1 MAPPHLTLSPELLA
15 KAFPF
20 HFAFSR
26 NREIVQAGDVL
37 ERISPEP
44 LVGKLIEQYFQIN
57 RPKILV
63 DFDAI
68 SKQPRA
74 LFILEFLHNGM
85 QLKGQMMYHSE
96 QDVIF
101 FLGSPWITDT
111 TNLAPLGIKLK
122 DFAIHDPIVDFL
134 FLLQAQ
140 NTALTDAKKLTI
152 ELKQQ
157 RSQLR
162 SALQIKENLAEIA
175 EAQSKKL
182 EKSLR
187 ELQQTQAQLVQA
199 EKMSSLGQLVA
210 GVAHEI
216 NNPVNFIYGN
226 LTYAKSY
233 TESLVKLVYLYQEFY
248 ANPAPEI
255 KKYID
260 KIELDFLLDDL
271 PKILRSMQVGAER
284 ISEIVLSLRNFS
296 RLDEAEKK
304 SVDIH
309 QGLDSTLLILQNRFK
324 NSVDNP
330 GIKLVKNYGSLPLVD
345 CYPGQLNQVF
355 MNIISNAIDAFDSY
369 NSQRAI
375 AEIHANPNTI
385 TITTEFIESE
395 CVVIRI
401 TDNGSGMTEVVKER
415 LFDPFFT
422 TKPVGKG
429 TGLGLSIS
437 YQIVVEKHGGT
448 LKCVSELGRG
458 TEFSIEIPLGMKK
471 QVVKS
476 EIRNQTGF
484 MHSY

>member
-1 MAPPHLTLSPELLA
+1 MALPHLTLSPELLA

-26 NREIVQAGDVL
+26 NREILQAGDVL
-37 ERISPEP
+37 GRISPEP
-44 LVGKLIEQYFQIN
+44 LVGRLIEQHFQIN
-57 RPKILV
+57 RPKIPI
-63 DFDAI
+63 DFDVI
-68 SKQPRA
+68 NKQSRA
-74 LFILEFLHNGM
+74 LFILEFLNNGM
-85 QLKGQMMYHSE
+85 QLKGQMMYVPE
-96 QDVIF
+96 QDVTF

-111 TNLAPLGIKLK
+111 NSLAPLGIKLK

-140 NTALTDAKKLTI
+140 NTALTDAKKLTK

-157 RSQLR
+157 RSQLQ

-175 EAQSKKL
+175 EAQAKKL

-226 LTYAKSY
+226 LKYAKDY
-233 TESLVKLVYLYQEFY
+233 TQCLLKLMHLYQQFY
-248 ANPAPEI
+248 VNPVSEI
-255 KKYID
+255 QDYIEAID
-260 KIELDFLLDDL
+260 LGFLLEDL
-271 PKILRSMQVGAER
+271 PKILHSMQVGAER
-284 ISEIVLSLRNFS
+284 IAEIVLSLRNFS
-296 RLDEAEKK
+296 RLDEAEMKK
-304 SVDIH
+304 VDIH

-324 NSVDNP
+324 NSVDHP
-330 GIKLVKNYGSLPLVD
+330 GIKIVKNYGNLPLVD
-345 CYPGQLNQVF
+345 CYAGQLNQVF
-355 MNIISNAIDAFDSY
+355 MNIISNAIDALENY
-369 NSQRAI
+369 NTQRAI

-385 TITTEFIESE
+385 TITTEVIEKK

-401 TDNGSGMTEVVKER
+401 ADNGSGMTEAVKER

-448 LKCVSELGRG
+448 LRCVSKPGQG
-458 TEFSIEIPLGMKK
+458 TEFWVEIPSPIDGQAVNRVTSLSF
-471 QVVKS
+471 VK
-476 EIRNQTGF
+476 
-484 MHSY
+484 

>member
-1 MAPPHLTLSPELLA
+1 
-15 KAFPF
+15 
-20 HFAFSR
+20 
-26 NREIVQAGDVL
+26 
-37 ERISPEP
+37 
-44 LVGKLIEQYFQIN
+44 
-57 RPKILV
+57 
-63 DFDAI
+63 
-68 SKQPRA
+68 
-74 LFILEFLHNGM
+74 
-85 QLKGQMMYHSE
+85 
-96 QDVIF
+96 
-101 FLGSPWITDT
+101 
-111 TNLAPLGIKLK
+111 
-122 DFAIHDPIVDFL
+122 
-134 FLLQAQ
+134 
-140 NTALTDAKKLTI
+140 LTDAKKLTI

-226 LTYAKSY
+226 LTYVKSY
-233 TESLVKLVYLYQEFY
+233 TESLLKLVQLYQEFY
-248 ANPAPEI
+248 TNPAPEI

-271 PKILRSMQVGAER
+271 PKILSSMQVGAER

-330 GIKLVKNYGSLPLVD
+330 GIKLVKNYGNLPLVD

-385 TITTEFIESE
+385 TITTEVIESE
-395 CVVIRI
+395 CVAIRI
-401 TDNGSGMTEVVKER
+401 ADNGSGMTEVVKER

-458 TEFSIEIPLGMKK
+458 TEFSIEIPLRMKK
-471 QVVKS
+471 QVVTTEFLKS
-476 EIRNQTGF
+476 EVRSQTGF

>member
-1 MAPPHLTLSPELLA
+1 M
-15 KAFPF
+15 
-20 HFAFSR
+20 
-26 NREIVQAGDVL
+26 
-37 ERISPEP
+37 
-44 LVGKLIEQYFQIN
+44 
-57 RPKILV
+57 V

-68 SKQPRA
+68 SKQSRA

-85 QLKGQMMYHSE
+85 HLKGQMMYEPE

-101 FLGSPWITDT
+101 FLGSPWITNT
-111 TNLAPLGIKLK
+111 TSLAPLGIKLK

-140 NTALTDAKKLTI
+140 NIALADAKKLTG

-157 RSQLR
+157 RAQLR

-187 ELQQTQAQLVQA
+187 DLQQTQAQLVQA

-226 LTYAKSY
+226 LKYARDY
-233 TESLVKLVYLYQEFY
+233 TEDLLKLVHLYQQFY
-248 ANPAPEI
+248 ANPASEI
-255 KKYID
+255 QEYIQE
-260 KIELDFLLDDL
+260 IELDFLLDDL
-271 PKILRSMQVGAER
+271 PKILNSMEVGAER

-304 SVDIH
+304 RVDIH
-309 QGLDSTLLILQNRFK
+309 QGIDSTLLILQSRFK
-324 NSVDNP
+324 NSVEHP
-330 GIKLVKNYGSLPLVD
+330 GIKVVKNYGNLPLVD
-345 CYPGQLNQVF
+345 CYAGQLNQVF
-355 MNIISNAIDAFDSY
+355 MNIISNAIDALDHY
-369 NSQRAI
+369 NSKRAI
-375 AEIHANPNTI
+375 AEIHASPNKI
-385 TITTEFIESE
+385 TITTEVIETN
-395 CVVIRI
+395 CVIRI
-401 TDNGSGMTEVVKER
+401 ADNGSGMTEAVKER
-415 LFDPFFT
+415 LFNPFFT

-448 LKCVSELGRG
+448 LRCVSEPGQG
-458 TEFSIEIPLGMKK
+458 TEFLIEIPLSMDK
-471 QVVKS
+471 QVVNCVKS
-476 EIRNQTGF
+476 LSLIK
-484 MHSY
+484 

>member
-26 NREIVQAGDVL
+26 NREIIQAGDVFK
-37 ERISPEP
+37 RICPEP
-44 LVGKLIEQYFQIN
+44 LVGKLIEQHFQIN

-63 DFDAI
+63 DFDVI
-68 SKQPRA
+68 SKQSRA
-74 LFILEFLHNGM
+74 LFILEFFHNGM
-85 QLKGQMMYHSE
+85 HLKGQMMYQPE
-96 QDVIF
+96 EEVIF

-111 TNLAPLGIKLK
+111 TSLAPLGIKLK

-140 NTALTDAKKLTI
+140 NTALADAKKLTS

-157 RSQLR
+157 RAQLR

-226 LTYAKSY
+226 LKYAKDY
-233 TESLVKLVYLYQEFY
+233 TQCLLNLVHLYQQFY
-248 ANPAPEI
+248 DNPVSDI
-255 KKYID
+255 QKYI
-260 KIELDFLLDDL
+260 KEIELDFLLDDL
-271 PKILRSMQVGAER
+271 PKILNSMEVGAER

-304 SVDIH
+304 RVDIH
-309 QGLDSTLLILQNRFK
+309 QGLDSTLLIVQSRFK
-324 NSVDNP
+324 DSVDHP
-330 GIKLVKNYGSLPLVD
+330 GIKVVKNYGDLPLVD
-345 CYPGQLNQVF
+345 CYAGQLNQVF
-355 MNIISNAIDAFDSY
+355 MNIISNAIDALDNY
-369 NSQRAI
+369 DNRRAI
-375 AEIHANPNTI
+375 AEIHANPNII
-385 TITTEFIESE
+385 TITTEIIETN
-395 CVVIRI
+395 CVIRI
-401 TDNGSGMTEVVKER
+401 ADNGSGITEAVKER

-448 LKCVSELGRG
+448 LRCVSEPGQG
-458 TEFSIEIPLGMKK
+458 TDFWIEIPLSMNK
-471 QVVKS
+471 QSLNCIKS
-476 EIRNQTGF
+476 LSLIK
-484 MHSY
+484 

>member
-1 MAPPHLTLSPELLA
+1 MAPPHLTLSPDLLA

-37 ERISPEP
+37 ERICPEP
-44 LVGKLIEQYFQIN
+44 LVGRLIEQHFQIN

-68 SKQPRA
+68 TKQSRA
-74 LFILEFLHNGM
+74 LFILELIHNGM
-85 QLKGQMMYHSE
+85 QLKGQMMYQPE
-96 QDVIF
+96 QEVIF

-111 TNLAPLGIKLK
+111 TSLAPLGIKLK

-140 NTALTDAKKLTI
+140 NTALVDAKKLTS
-152 ELKQQ
+152 ELEQQ
-157 RSQLR
+157 RAELR
-162 SALQIKENLAEIA
+162 SALQIKENLAEA

-187 ELQQTQAQLVQA
+187 DLQKTQAQLVHA

-210 GVAHEI
+210 GIAHEI

-226 LTYAKSY
+226 LKY
-233 TESLVKLVYLYQEFY
+233 TKDYTQCLLKLVHLYQQFY
-248 ANPAPEI
+248 ANPVSEI
-255 KKYID
+255 QEYI
-260 KIELDFLLDDL
+260 KEIELDFLLDDL
-271 PKILRSMQVGAER
+271 PKILNSMEVGSER

-304 SVDIH
+304 RVDIH
-309 QGLDSTLLILQNRFK
+309 QGLDSTLLILQSRFK
-324 NSVDNP
+324 NSLDHP
-330 GIKLVKNYGSLPLVD
+330 GIKVVKNYGNLPLVD

-355 MNIISNAIDAFDSY
+355 MNIISNAIDALDNYDSK
-369 NSQRAI
+369 RAI
-375 AEIHANPNTI
+375 AEIHANSNTI
-385 TITTEFIESE
+385 TITTEVIETK
-395 CVVIRI
+395 CAIRI
-401 TDNGSGMTEVVKER
+401 ADNGSGMTEAVKER

-448 LKCVSELGRG
+448 LRCISEPGQG
-458 TEFSIEIPLGMKK
+458 TEFWIEIPLSMDR
-471 QVVKS
+471 QAVNCVKS
-476 EIRNQTGF
+476 LSLIK
-484 MHSY
+484 

>member
-26 NREIVQAGDVL
+26 NREIVQTGEVL
-37 ERISPEP
+37 GRISPEP
-44 LVGKLIEQYFQIN
+44 LVGKLIEQHFQIN
-57 RPKILV
+57 RPKILI

-85 QLKGQMMYHSE
+85 QLKGQMMYQPE
-96 QDVIF
+96 EEVIF

-111 TNLAPLGIKLK
+111 TSLAPLGIKLK

-134 FLLQAQ
+134 FLLQSQ
-140 NTALTDAKKLTI
+140 NTALGDAKKLTS

-157 RSQLR
+157 RAQLR

-175 EAQSKKL
+175 EAQAKRL

-226 LTYAKSY
+226 LKY
-233 TESLVKLVYLYQEFY
+233 TKDYTQCLLKLVLLYQQFY
-248 ANPAPEI
+248 ANPVPEI
-255 KKYID
+255 KECINE
-260 KIELDFLLDDL
+260 IELDFLLDDL
-271 PKILRSMQVGAER
+271 PKILDSMQVGAER

-296 RLDEAEKK
+296 RLDEAGMKK
-304 SVDIH
+304 VDIH
-309 QGLDSTLLILQNRFK
+309 HGLDSTLLILQNRFK
-324 NSVDNP
+324 NSVDHP
-330 GIKLVKNYGSLPLVD
+330 GIKVVKNYGNLPLVD
-345 CYPGQLNQVF
+345 CYAGQLNQVF
-355 MNIISNAIDAFDSY
+355 MNIISNAIDALESHNDK
-369 NSQRAI
+369 RAI
-375 AEIHANPNTI
+375 AEIHASPNIIKII
-385 TITTEFIESE
+385 TEVIETN
-395 CVVIRI
+395 CVIRI
-401 TDNGSGMTEVVKER
+401 ADNGSGMTEAVKER

-437 YQIVVEKHGGT
+437 YQIVVEKHRGR
-448 LKCVSELGRG
+448 LKCVSEPGHG
-458 TEFSIEIPLGMKK
+458 TEFWIEIPLSMDT
-471 QVVKS
+471 QAVDCVKS
-476 EIRNQTGF
+476 L
-484 MHSY
+484 SYVL

>member
-1 MAPPHLTLSPELLA
+1 MAPPHLTLSPVLLA

-20 HFAFSR
+20 HFAFNC
-26 NREIVQAGDVL
+26 NREIVQAGDVFG
-37 ERISPEP
+37 RICPEP
-44 LVGKLIEQYFQIN
+44 LVGKLIEQHFQIN

-63 DFDAI
+63 DFDVI
-68 SKQPRA
+68 SKQSRA

-85 QLKGQMMYHSE
+85 HLKGQMMYQPE
-96 QDVIF
+96 EEVIF

-111 TNLAPLGIKLK
+111 TSLAPLGIKLK

-140 NTALTDAKKLTI
+140 NTALADAKKLTS

-157 RSQLR
+157 RAQLR

-226 LTYAKSY
+226 LKYAKDY
-233 TESLVKLVYLYQEFY
+233 TQCLLNLVHLYQQFY
-248 ANPAPEI
+248 DNPVSDI
-255 KKYID
+255 QKYI
-260 KIELDFLLDDL
+260 KEIELDFLLDDL
-271 PKILRSMQVGAER
+271 PKILNSMEVGAER

-304 SVDIH
+304 RVDIH
-309 QGLDSTLLILQNRFK
+309 QGLDSTLLILQSRFK
-324 NSVDNP
+324 DSVDHP
-330 GIKLVKNYGSLPLVD
+330 GIKVVKNYGDLPLVD
-345 CYPGQLNQVF
+345 CYAGQLNQVF
-355 MNIISNAIDAFDSY
+355 MNIISNAIDALDNYDS
-369 NSQRAI
+369 RGAI
-375 AEIHANPNTI
+375 AEIHANPNII
-385 TITTEFIESE
+385 TITTEIIETN
-395 CVVIRI
+395 CVIRI
-401 TDNGSGMTEVVKER
+401 ADNGSGITEAVKER

-448 LKCVSELGRG
+448 LRCVSEPGQG
-458 TEFSIEIPLGMKK
+458 TEFWIEIPLSMNK
-471 QVVKS
+471 QALNCIKS
-476 EIRNQTGF
+476 LSLIK
-484 MHSY
+484 

>member
-1 MAPPHLTLSPELLA
+1 MAPPHLTLSPVLLA

-20 HFAFSR
+20 YFAFNC
-26 NREIVQAGDVL
+26 NREIVQAGDVFG
-37 ERISPEP
+37 RICPEP
-44 LVGKLIEQYFQIN
+44 LVGKLIEQHFQIN

-63 DFDAI
+63 DFDVI
-68 SKQPRA
+68 SKQSRA

-85 QLKGQMMYHSE
+85 HLKGQMMYQPE
-96 QDVIF
+96 EEVIF

-111 TNLAPLGIKLK
+111 TSLAPLGIKLK

-140 NTALTDAKKLTI
+140 NTALADAKKLTS

-157 RSQLR
+157 RAQLR

-226 LTYAKSY
+226 LKYAKDY
-233 TESLVKLVYLYQEFY
+233 TQCLLNLVHLYQQFY
-248 ANPAPEI
+248 DNPVSDI
-255 KKYID
+255 QKYI
-260 KIELDFLLDDL
+260 KEIELDFLLDDL
-271 PKILRSMQVGAER
+271 PKILNSMEVGAER

-304 SVDIH
+304 RVDIH
-309 QGLDSTLLILQNRFK
+309 QGLDSTLLILQSRFK
-324 NSVDNP
+324 DSVDHP
-330 GIKLVKNYGSLPLVD
+330 GIKVVKNYGDLPLVD
-345 CYPGQLNQVF
+345 CYAVQLNQVF
-355 MNIISNAIDAFDSY
+355 MNIISNAIDALDNYDS
-369 NSQRAI
+369 RGAI
-375 AEIHANPNTI
+375 AEIHANPNII
-385 TITTEFIESE
+385 TITTEIIETN
-395 CVVIRI
+395 CVIRI
-401 TDNGSGMTEVVKER
+401 ADNGSGITEAVKER

-448 LKCVSELGRG
+448 LRCVSEPGQG
-458 TEFSIEIPLGMKK
+458 TEFWIEIPLSMNK
-471 QVVKS
+471 QALNCIKS
-476 EIRNQTGF
+476 LSLIK
-484 MHSY
+484 